1 MTHPTPPLPPAPHP
15 LVRRAVMAFLEGYSE
30 AVNYGHD
37 QPLHLAISEV
47 LQHCGGEL
55 MAMDAERPD
64 IKAHQA
70 ARVFFDAGQA
80 MQKEAGL

>member
-1 MTHPTPPLPPAPHP
+1 
-15 LVRRAVMAFLEGYSE
+15 MAFLEGYSE
-30 AVNYGHD
+30 AVNCGHD

-55 MAMDAERPD
+55 IVMDRDCPD

-70 ARVFFDAGQA
+70 ARVFLDAGQA

>member
-1 MTHPTPPLPPAPHP
+1 
-15 LVRRAVMAFLEGYSE
+15 
-30 AVNYGHD
+30 
-37 QPLHLAISEV
+37 
-47 LQHCGGEL
+47 
-55 MAMDAERPD
+55 MAMDAEQPD

>member
-1 MTHPTPPLPPAPHP
+1 M
-15 LVRRAVMAFLEGYSE
+15 
-30 AVNYGHD
+30 
-37 QPLHLAISEV
+37 AISEV

-55 MAMDAERPD
+55 MAMDAEQPD

>member
-1 MTHPTPPLPPAPHP
+1 MSTPHP

-30 AVNYGHD
+30 AVNCGHD
-37 QPLHLAISEV
+37 QPLHMAISEV

-55 MAMDAERPD
+55 IVMDRDCPD

-70 ARVFFDAGQA
+70 ARIFLDAGQA

>member
-1 MTHPTPPLPPAPHP
+1 
-15 LVRRAVMAFLEGYSE
+15 MAFLEGYSE
-30 AVNYGHD
+30 AVHHGHD

-55 MAMDAERPD
+55 IVMDRDYPD

-70 ARVFFDAGQA
+70 ARVFLDAGQA